1 MNKHRIVLNIAFTSL
16 MIVSTFLLLV
26 NAQAAYPSAQIA
38 KTNFGINQLPPFAP
52 GVVLVGLKQGV
63 TAGMGIR
70 GVETT
75 SLSLNKVLAQF
86 GVRDIEPVF
95 PIAGRSP
102 FTVNAIGT
110 GVDLSRIYRLR
121 FSPDVN
127 VLQIVQELSK
137 QPAVEYAEP
146 DYLAHIITTPNDPEY
161 PNQWG
166 LEKINAP
173 AAWDVVTGTTDV
185 VIAVVDAGIDATHP
199 ELSGQL
205 WQNPGEIAGNGND
218 DDNNGYVD
226 DIYGWNFVNNN
237 TDLSDNTGHGTEVA
251 GIIAAAT
258 NNGIGIAGMCWQC
271 RLMIVKVVQPGG
283 VANYSDIATGVV
295 YAAQKGAKVINIS
308 LGGNSDSI
316 TLKTAIAYAA
326 QTAVIVAGAGNDNSS
341 APFYPA
347 AYDDYVLAVA
357 GTSQTDAK
365 VGTSNYGRWVD
376 VCAPGENIRT
386 TFVGGGYGS
395 ASGTSLAAAFVSG
408 LAGLLRSQNPTWS
421 ANLTRAQIINTTD
434 NIDSANPGYVGQLG
448 SGRINAYKAVT
459 TAATPR
465 LSIDS
470 YTVNGVING
479 TPSPGSTVSLV
490 VRVRNSWGTVA
501 NAIGTLN
508 TSDPHVTLINAS
520 ASYGNI
526 DAYAL
531 VTNETPFLFSVSS
544 SAPYGHAM
552 AFSLTING
560 AGGINL
566 TLPFT
571 ITTESSTVQ
580 IGGFITSDTTW
591 TNDRI
596 YEIVSN
602 VQVNQGI
609 TLTIQPGTQV
619 RFRAGKMLQIAGTL
633 IADGQPDNPIV
644 FTSVVSKTYGAW
656 GPIIFAPTAISATVD
671 ANGNYVSGS
680 IIRNA
685 RVEYGTGIG
694 ILSTLPYL
702 SHITFISNAATY
714 AGPWQGCCDYAVVH
728 YNDPGGGFGGG
739 EITGTFAV
747 RNSTFI
753 DNRGAAV
760 AIANINGKKFEV
772 TDNLIIDQAGAGVT
786 QGNIGWYTSLIARN
800 KLIRTHG
807 FNILGTSA
815 GTVIEDN
822 YVTDS
827 TGPGY
832 TAGFGVDIY
841 SGSPLIKH
849 NIFAN
854 SGQGQTYCNGRCSV
868 INIFSGGAPTVIS
881 NTFTGNWLDSLI
893 YFNWG
898 GSGTYQYNNWAGN
911 RVNYIFYR
919 VPLQNTQNVTATF
932 NYWGTTDT
940 AVIDELIYDYLD
952 DFNPGQVFYQPVL
965 ASPETSAP
973 AFLWDAVI
981 NPNPVG
987 IQQATFTLTFS
998 KPMDQSINPTV
1009 TFGATPPYTDYVVID
1024 NAQWVTDRVWRA
1036 TYDITS
1042 LVPRG
1047 TYTISVSGAKGMDG
1061 MEIPTDTRFSFVV
1074 DYAGQITDQTPPN
1087 TPLVIAGG
1095 KQGDPSTVEAIWWAS
1110 DPDSSITGYRY
1121 AIGSAPGAT
1130 DIVNWT
1136 TTNNNSF
1143 TRSGLGLIEGRQY
1156 WVSVQ
1161 ARNIGGLWSASGYS
1175 AFVAGQP
1182 LRRVFLPLVLKGR

>member
-1 MNKHRIVLNIAFTSL
+1 MIA
-16 MIVSTFLLLV
+16 STFLPFV
-26 NAQAAYPSAQIA
+26 NAQAALPSTQIV
-38 KTNFGINQLPPFAP
+38 KNNNFGINQLPPFAP
-52 GVVLVGLKQGV
+52 GVVLVGLKQGI
-63 TAGMGIR
+63 TAGMGVR

-75 SLSLNKVLAQF
+75 SLSLNKAFARF
-86 GVRDIEPVF
+86 GVQGIEPVF
-95 PIAGRSP
+95 SGVRRSP
-102 FTVNAIGT
+102 LTANVTGAGVN
-110 GVDLSRIYRLR
+110 LSRIYRLR
-121 FSPDVN
+121 FSRDADV
-127 VLQIVQELSK
+127 LRIVQELRTH
-137 QPAVEYAEP
+137 PAVEYAEP
-146 DYLAHIITTPNDPEY
+146 DYLAHIIATPNDPEY
-161 PNQWG
+161 SNQWG
-166 LEKINAP
+166 LAKINAP

-185 VIAVVDAGIDATHP
+185 VIAVVDAGIDLTHP
-199 ELSGQL
+199 DLSGQL
-205 WQNPGEIAGNGND
+205 WQNPGEIAGNGID

-226 DIYGWNFVNNN
+226 DIHGWNFVNNN
-237 TDLSDNTGHGTEVA
+237 ADLSDDTGHGTAVA
-251 GIIAAAT
+251 GIIAAST

-283 VANYSDIATGVV
+283 VANYSDIAAGVV

-308 LGGNSDSI
+308 LGGYSDSI
-316 TLKTAIAYAA
+316 TLKTAIANAA
-326 QTAVIVAGAGNDNSS
+326 QTAVIVAGAGNDNSN

-347 AYDDYVLAVA
+347 AYNDNDYVLAVA
-357 GTSQTDAK
+357 GTSQTDTK
-365 VGTSNYGRWVD
+365 VGTSNYGTWVD

-386 TFVGGGYGS
+386 TFIGGGYGN

-434 NIDSANPGYVGQLG
+434 NVDSANPGYVGQLG
-448 SGRINAYKAVT
+448 SGRINAQKAVT
-459 TAATPR
+459 TVAVPR
-465 LSIDS
+465 LNIVG
-470 YTVNGVING
+470 YTVNGVTSG
-479 TPSPGSTVSLV
+479 RPSPGTTVNLIV
-490 VRVRNSWGTVA
+490 TVRNSWGTVT
-501 NAIGTLN
+501 NATGTLS
-508 TSDPHVTLINAS
+508 TSDTYVTLTNVS
-520 ASYGNI
+520 ASYGSI
-526 DAYAL
+526 DAYAMAA
-531 VTNETPFLFSVSS
+531 NATPFVFTISS

-560 AGGINL
+560 AGGVNVV
-566 TLPFT
+566 LPFT
-571 ITTESSTVQ
+571 ITTESSVVQ
-580 IGGFITSDTTW
+580 VGGFITSDATW

-602 VQVNQGI
+602 VQVNQGV

-619 RFRAGKMLQIAGTL
+619 RFRAGKMMQIAGTL
-633 IADGQPDNPIV
+633 IADGQPGNPIV
-644 FTSVVSKTYGAW
+644 FTSAVSKTYGAW
-656 GPIIFAPTAISATVD
+656 GPINFASTAISATID
-671 ANGNYVSGS
+671 ANGDYISGS
-680 IIRNA
+680 IIRHA
-685 RVEYGTGIG
+685 RIEYGTGIG

-728 YNDPGGGFGGG
+728 YNDPGGYFGGGG

-747 RNSTFI
+747 RHSTFI
-753 DNRGAAV
+753 DNRGAAI

-772 TDNLIIDQAGAGVT
+772 TDNLIIDQAGPGVT

-800 KLIRTHG
+800 RLIRTHG

-822 YVTDS
+822 YVINS

-841 SGSPLIKH
+841 SGSPIIKH
-849 NIFAN
+849 NVFAN
-854 SGQGQTYCNGRCSV
+854 NGQGQAWCNGRCSV
-868 INIFSGGAPTVIS
+868 INIFSGGTPTVIS

-898 GSGTYQYNNWAGN
+898 GGGIYQYNNWPGN
-911 RVNYIFYR
+911 WVNYIFYR

-940 AVIDELIYDYLD
+940 TVIDELIYDYLD
-952 DFNPGQVFYQPVL
+952 DFNPGQVFYRPVL

-973 AFLWDAVI
+973 AFLWNAVVT
-981 NPNPVG
+981 PNPVG

-998 KPMDQSINPTV
+998 KAMDQSINPTV
-1009 TFGATPPYTDYVVID
+1009 TFGATPPYTSYVVLD

-1047 TYTISVSGAKGMDG
+1047 TYTISVSGARGADG
-1061 MEIPTDTRFSFVV
+1061 MEIPIDTRFSFVV

-1095 KQGDPSTVEAIWWAS
+1095 KQGDPSTVEAMWWAS
-1110 DPDSSITGYRY
+1110 DPDSSITSYRY

-1136 TTNNNSF
+1136 TTSNNAF
-1143 TRSGLGLIEGRQY
+1143 TRSGLGLVGGRQY
-1156 WVSVQ
+1156 WVAVQ

-1175 AFVAGQP
+1175 AFIAGQP
-1182 LRRVFLPLVLKGR
+1182 LRRVFLPLVLKGQ